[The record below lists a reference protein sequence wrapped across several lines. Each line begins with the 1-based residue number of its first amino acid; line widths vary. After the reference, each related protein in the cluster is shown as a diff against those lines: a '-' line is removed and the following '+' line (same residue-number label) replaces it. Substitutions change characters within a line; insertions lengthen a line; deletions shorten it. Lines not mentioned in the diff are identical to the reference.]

1 MTSQLTPIFDKAHDK
16 PKQYDGLLGWSADWK
31 CDIDQKSKPV
41 PLDEIWSL
49 SPEEESV
56 IVRKGD
62 TLGKIAKEHFCSTE
76 ELVSYNGITNPSLIY
91 PGQIIKIP
99 IEHYSY
105 PDAEDEQ
112 SDDQCTVSFSFEDLI
127 EKPIS
132 GIKVKVVSA
141 LGDVYESITDGMGQ
155 IENFTTKAEAE
166 LKIFVS
172 SAAGKIKEVASFTP
186 LSGKVN
192 IILSSPKVRVKGKS
206 IALTGPSGNVENK
219 NGDINNVEV
228 GRDSQGGPRIHIS
241 HVCPNAY
248 DLTLRKNVI
257 YWNQIIAAS
266 ERSGIIPQCIAAV
279 ISAEAAKYAGGVWKP
294 TSVCRSGTNPR
305 TNITSYKSSAA
316 GMTQF
321 LNGSWMAETFRNG
334 TYLYEKATQE
344 GLIADKPVLDING
357 LEVRNKKGEV
367 KYEKKF
373 EIFPDEW
380 RNLKELRRQRFITGV
395 TPYPRYATHAVQKWL
410 DLRFKPE
417 YAIMAAVDYGV
428 ANLAS
433 LQNAG
438 YNIDGL
444 NDAEKAKLI
453 YLTHHLGLGDA
464 KLFIKNEI
472 PESRAS
478 HLLKA
483 QVGVR
488 SAVEKF
494 IKQGSYIQAH
504 RTWLTEYIN
513 NNIKVE
519 KYFCPELTNPPKLK
533 DASLLEVLNSI

>member
-16 PKQYDGLLGWSADWK
+16 PKPYDGLLGWSADWK
-31 CDIDQKSKPV
+31 LDIDQENKPV
-41 PLDEIWSL
+41 PLDDIWSL
-49 SPEEESV
+49 SPEEQNV
-56 IVRKGD
+56 IVRDGD
-62 TLGKIAKEHFCSTE
+62 TLGKIAKEHYCSVE
-76 ELVSYNGITNPSLIY
+76 ELVSFNGLKNPSLIY

-99 IEHYSY
+99 TEQYSY
-105 PDAEDEQ
+105 PNAKDEQ

-132 GIKVKVVSA
+132 GLKVKVVSA

-155 IENFTTKAEAE
+155 IKNFGTKAETE
-166 LKIFVS
+166 LKVFVS

-186 LSGKVN
+186 LPGKVAV
-192 IILSSPKVRVKGKS
+192 ILSSPKVRVKGKS
-206 IALTGPSGNVENK
+206 TALKGSTGDVENTS
-219 NGDINNVEV
+219 GDINTVNV
-228 GRDSQGGPRIHIS
+228 GRDSQGGPRTHIS
-241 HVCPNAY
+241 HACPNSY
-248 DLTLRKNVI
+248 DLMLRKNVI

-279 ISAEAAKYAGGVWKP
+279 ISAESAKYAGGIWKP
-294 TSVCRSGTNPR
+294 TSVCKSGTDPK

-321 LNGSWMAETFRNG
+321 LNGSWMSETFREG
-334 TYLYEKATQE
+334 TYLYEKATQQ
-344 GLIADKPVLDING
+344 GLIADKPALDKNG
-357 LEVRNKKGEV
+357 KEVKNKKGEV

-373 EIFPDEW
+373 EVSPDEW
-380 RNLKELRRQRFITGV
+380 RNLKELRKQHLITGV
-395 TPYPRYATHAVQKWL
+395 TPYPRKATHAVQKWL

-433 LQNAG
+433 LKNAG

-464 KLFIKNEI
+464 KLFIKNDISED
-472 PESRAS
+472 EAG

-483 QVGVR
+483 QVGIK

-494 IKQGSYIQAH
+494 ITHGSYIQAH

-513 NNIKVE
+513 NNIKLE
-519 KYFCPELTNPPKLK
+519 KYFCSELTNPPMLK
-533 DASLLEVLNSI
+533 DASLLEVLKSI

>member
-16 PKQYDGLLGWSADWK
+16 PKPDDGLLGWSADWK
-31 CDIDQKSKPV
+31 FDIDQENKPV
-41 PLDEIWSL
+41 PLDDIWSL
-49 SPEEESV
+49 SPEEQNV
-56 IVRKGD
+56 IVRQGD
-62 TLGKIAKEHFCSTE
+62 TLGKIAKEHYCSVE
-76 ELVSYNGITNPSLIY
+76 ELVSFNGLKNPSLIY

-99 IEHYSY
+99 TEQYSY
-105 PDAEDEQ
+105 PDTKDEQ

-132 GIKVKVVSA
+132 GLKVKVVSA

-155 IENFTTKAEAE
+155 IKNFATKAETE
-166 LKIFVS
+166 LKVFVS

-186 LSGKVN
+186 LPGKVEV
-192 IILSSPKVRVKGKS
+192 ILSSSKVRVKGKS
-206 IALTGPSGNVENK
+206 TALKGSTGDVENTS
-219 NGDINNVEV
+219 GDINTVNV
-228 GRDSQGGPRIHIS
+228 GRDSQGGPRTHIS
-241 HVCPNAY
+241 HVCPNSY

-279 ISAEAAKYAGGVWKP
+279 INAEAAKYAGGIWKP
-294 TSVCRSGTNPR
+294 TSVCKSGTDPK

-321 LNGSWMAETFRNG
+321 LNGSWMSETFREG
-334 TYLYEKATQE
+334 TYLYEKATQQ
-344 GLIADKPVLDING
+344 GLLADKPALDKNG
-357 LEVRNKKGEV
+357 KEVKNKNGEV

-373 EIFPDEW
+373 EVSPDEW
-380 RNLKELRRQRFITGV
+380 RNLKELRKQHLITGV
-395 TPYPRYATHAVQKWL
+395 TPYPHKATHAVQKWL

-428 ANLAS
+428 ENLAS
-433 LQNAG
+433 LKNAG

-464 KLFIKNEI
+464 KLFIKNDISED
-472 PESRAS
+472 EAG

-483 QVGVR
+483 QVGVK

-494 IKQGSYIQAH
+494 ITHGSYIQAH

-513 NNIKVE
+513 NNINLE
-519 KYFCPELTNPPKLK
+519 KYFCSELTNPPMLK
-533 DASLLEVLNSI
+533 DASLLEVLKSI